1 VSTTQGTEDRDRFA
15 ELPSGIRL
23 CYRVDGPDDGEPLLL
38 IAGLAIDLTSWPQR
52 MVDGFVERGFR
63 VIRFDNRDVGRS
75 TFVDAP
81 PPSRVQQLLAK
92 PRPDAYDLGDMA
104 TDALGLLDALGVR
117 KVHLVGMSMGG
128 MIAQTLAARH
138 PERVLTLTSIFS
150 TTGHR
155 RVGRPA
161 RSTVLRIAQPP
172 ARTREE
178 SVTRHLA
185 MLAHIGSA
193 TFPPDD
199 AEERAWAAAA
209 WDRCEDPRRSR
220 GVARQIQ
227 AIQASGDRTA
237 ELARISAPTLVVHGD
252 TDRMVHPSGGR
263 ATAEA
268 VPGARHVEIS
278 GMAHHIAP
286 GVVDRLVDLAS
297 AHARGEDLPAPAAA
311 PAAGGLDGT
320 VAAVTGAASG
330 IGRALALELA
340 RRGARLALSD
350 VDELGLAETADQV
363 KALGAEVHTARVDV
377 ADRTAVVAWA
387 DEVAAHFGVVHQVY
401 NNAGIAGAGGT
412 VLESDWSVYDRVLSV
427 NLLGVINGT
436 KAFLPHLVASGDGHV
451 VNVSSLNGFL
461 AQPALSAYVTSKFG
475 VRGFTET
482 VRAEMLAAGLPVRV
496 SVVHPGGVR
505 TGIADAALAEARAQ
519 GLEIT
524 PEQEARR
531 RLYNEKLLRMPAEE
545 AARIVVDG
553 VQAGRP
559 RILVGRDARLADRL
573 VRLLPGHYP
582 ALVARIARRLGT

>member
-1 VSTTQGTEDRDRFA
+1 
-15 ELPSGIRL
+15 
-23 CYRVDGPDDGEPLLL
+23 
-38 IAGLAIDLTSWPQR
+38 
-52 MVDGFVERGFR
+52 
-63 VIRFDNRDVGRS
+63 
-75 TFVDAP
+75 
-81 PPSRVQQLLAK
+81 VQQLLAK

-104 TDALGLLDALGVR
+104 ADTLGLLDVLGVR
-117 KVHLVGMSMGG
+117 QVHLVGMSMGG

-138 PERVLTLTSIFS
+138 ADRVLSLTSIFS

-237 ELARISAPTLVVHGD
+237 ELARISARTLVVHGD

-268 VPGARHVEIS
+268 VAGARHVEIP

-286 GVVDRLVDLAS
+286 GVVDRLVELAS
-297 AHARGEDLPAPAAA
+297 AHARGEDLAAPAPARAAA

-377 ADRTAVVAWA
+377 ADRAAVVAWA
-387 DEVAAHFGVVHQVY
+387 DGVAAHFGVVHQVY
-401 NNAGIAGAGGT
+401 NNAGVAGAGGT

-427 NLLGVINGT
+427 NLFGVINGT
-436 KAFLPHLVASGDGHV
+436 KAFLPYLVASGDGHV

-461 AQPALSAYVTSKFG
+461 AQPVLSAYVASKFG

-505 TGIADAALAEARAQ
+505 TGIADAALAEARTQ
-519 GLEIT
+519 GLEVT

-559 RILVGRDARLADRL
+559 RILVGRDAKVADRL
-573 VRLLPGHYP
+573 VRLLPCRSP
-582 ALVARIARRLGT
+582 ALVARVARRVGT